1 MLLHLWNDWKIPC
14 NRLRCLH
21 SVDFE
26 YDRLCMST
34 LLLLLLLWKWTPN
47 RIEKRNRKEKQTI
60 ICASGSSKM
69 KIIMFY
75 FFLHFISD
83 CNETISQFC
92 FATWKNLWKEK
103 VYDKCRIMWCHW
115 SGGTTSFWIL
125 FSNLNFDKHYFHSA
139 CFVVVVVVLLLL
151 IFVFSCFPSWSC
163 VFFFSCVALFAID
176 CFFFCDEI

>member
-34 LLLLLLLWKWTPN
+34 LLLLLLWNELQVESN
-47 RIEKRNRKEKQTI
+47 RETEKKNKRSYVR
-60 ICASGSSKM
+60 GSNKM

-75 FFLHFISD
+75 FF
-83 CNETISQFC
+83 
-92 FATWKNLWKEK
+92 
-103 VYDKCRIMWCHW
+103 Y
-115 SGGTTSFWIL
+115 IL
-125 FSNLNFDKHYFHSA
+125 FRIAMRRSLNFALQHGRIYEKRKYMINSELCDAIGLVALRLFE
-139 CFVVVVVVLLLL
+139 FVFEFNLRQTLFSFGLFFVVVVVLLLL

-163 VFFFSCVALFAID
+163 VFFFWCVALFAID
-176 CFFFCDEI
+176 CFFCDEI